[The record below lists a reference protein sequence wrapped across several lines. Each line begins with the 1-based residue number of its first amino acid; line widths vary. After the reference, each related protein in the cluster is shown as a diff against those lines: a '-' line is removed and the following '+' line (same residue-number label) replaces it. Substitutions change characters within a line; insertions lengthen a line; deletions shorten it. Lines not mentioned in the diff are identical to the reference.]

1 MDAQTGA
8 DQSDDRPRNGGGAE
22 SPPKWYALVPGV
34 LCLGGGATIALV
46 AILG

>member
-1 MDAQTGA
+1 MDTKTAA
-8 DQSDDRPRNGGGAE
+8 DHSDDRRRSREVAE
-22 SPPKWYALVPGV
+22 SPPKWYALVPGA